1 MRRTLTALTLLALA
15 ACGGLKST
23 AEKSISM
30 AEAAVAS
37 VAPAAE
43 KILPDDLAALT
54 GAIATA
60 KDAFAKGEYQP
71 VIDGLKDVP
80 AQATALG
87 EKVAS
92 ETTRLTDEWNNLS
105 VAMPRNLEAVKAELD
120 KLGKMRRLPQ
130 GIDAAKLESAKG
142 AYDAAMAEWP
152 SITEAWTAGNLATA
166 MNQATALKGK
176 VSEAMMA
183 VGLAADE
190 KAWGNQMS
198 APAKP

>member
-37 VAPAAE
+37 VAQAAE

-152 SITEAWTAGNLATA
+152 SITEAWTAGNLAMA
-166 MNQATALKGK
+166 MNQATAMKGK

>member
-1 MRRTLTALTLLALA
+1 MRRSLIALSLLALA

-23 AEKSISM
+23 AEQAISM
-30 AEAAVAS
+30 ADAAMAA

-43 KILPDDLAALT
+43 KVLPDDLAALT
-54 GAIATA
+54 GAIASA
-60 KDAFAKGEYQP
+60 KDAFARGEYQP

-87 EKVAS
+87 DKVKE
-92 ETTRLTDEWNNLS
+92 ETARLTEEWNTLT
-105 VAMPRNLEAVKAELD
+105 VAMPRNLDAVKAELA
-120 KLGKMRRLPQ
+120 KPAKMRRLSAEK
-130 GIDAAKLESAKG
+130 AATAKSG
-142 AYDAAMAEWP
+142 YEEAMAQWP
-152 SITEAWTAGNLATA
+152 AVTEAWTAGNLAGA
-166 MNQATALKGK
+166 MSQANALKAK
-176 VSEAMMA
+176 VTEAMLA

>member
-1 MRRTLTALTLLALA
+1 MRRTLSALTLLALA

-23 AEKSISM
+23 AEQAISM
-30 AEAAVAS
+30 ADAAIAA

-43 KILPDDLAALT
+43 KVLPDDLAALT
-54 GAIATA
+54 GAVATA
-60 KDAFAKGEYQP
+60 KDAFARGEYQP
-71 VIDGLKDVP
+71 VIDGLKDIP
-80 AQATALG
+80 AQAAALG
-87 EKVAS
+87 DKVQG
-92 ETTRLTDEWNNLS
+92 ETARLTDEWNTLT

-130 GIDAAKLESAKG
+130 GMDAAKLESAKG
-142 AYDAAMAEWP
+142 AYAAAVAEWP
-152 SITEAWTAGNLATA
+152 AITEAWTAGNLAAA
-166 MNQATALKGK
+166 MNQAAALKGK
-176 VSEAMMA
+176 VSEAMLA

>member
-1 MRRTLTALTLLALA
+1 MRRTLSALTLLALA

-23 AEKSISM
+23 AEQSISM
-30 AEAAVAS
+30 AEAAVNS

-43 KILPDDLAALT
+43 KVLPDDLMALT
-54 GAIATA
+54 GAISAA
-60 KDAFAKGEYQP
+60 KVAFEAGKYQP

-87 EKVAS
+87 DRVKQ
-92 ETTRLTDEWNNLS
+92 ETTRLTDEWSTLS
-105 VAMPRNLEAVKAELD
+105 VAMPRNLEAVKARLEQ
-120 KLGKMRRLPQ
+120 LGKARKLPQ
-130 GIDAAKLESAKG
+130 GVDAAKLESAKA

-152 SITEAWTAGNLATA
+152 SATEAWTAGNLSAA
-166 MNQATALKGK
+166 MSQALALKAK

-183 VGLAADE
+183 IGLAADE